1 MSTGGNTRLR
11 VKPPGERRSVSRSAV
26 RALDILEYFG
36 QVRRP
41 LRAMEIFSALGL
53 HPSTANQILKS
64 MVESAHLVFDI
75 RTKTYQPSHR
85 LARFG
90 AWVTECYGG
99 GPAVGEVLQDVQAA
113 AGEVVTLTTPNDLF
127 MQILD
132 LGGSMDTEVR
142 AERGLCVSVF
152 GSAVGAAYLSTL
164 SDREIAWLATRARLA
179 APETAEAMAQ
189 AMRVRREGFA
199 EGPSGSGDVWSVA
212 APLPPHAG
220 RVPLVLGVAGPSDRI
235 RGRSGELASVIQG
248 AISRRLRP
256 QDGAAG
262 RAV

>member
-1 MSTGGNTRLR
+1 MSTGRITGLR

-36 QVRRP
+36 QARRP
-41 LRAMEIFSALGL
+41 LRAIEIFSALGL

-64 MVESAHLVFDI
+64 MVESAHLVFDV

-132 LGGSMDTEVR
+132 LGGAIDTELR

-164 SDREIAWLATRARLA
+164 SEREITWLATRARLA
-179 APETAEAMAQ
+179 APEAAEALAD
-189 AMRVRREGFA
+189 AVRVRRDGFA
-199 EGPSGSGDVWSVA
+199 EGPSGGGVWSIA
-212 APLPPHAG
+212 TPLPPHAG
-220 RVPLVLGVAGPSDRI
+220 RVPLVLGVAGPSDRV

-256 QDGAAG
+256 MGG
-262 RAV
+262 VEGVAV